1 MNVTTAQPAQQ
12 GMGAHDNMG
21 WRRYA
26 LSVTIGVVLLNGMS
40 AQAFGQ
46 TVAAWESLSEGM
58 AVALWEPGP
67 TCDDEVPPLIAVRVD
82 PERYRFATYHYID
95 EKLPAPLTIKEWQRR
110 TGAGLLFN
118 AGLFRDDY
126 SYMGLLLK
134 EGRSLGSKRHAQWQ
148 GLFVAEPVAPG
159 LRKAR
164 VVDLALEP
172 WEMDKPAYG
181 EVAQSLMLLDQGG
194 KPRVRQTG
202 KRAHQT
208 IVAEDRDGFILV
220 LKTTDVV
227 ALWELA
233 TCLRSE
239 FPTIYQ
245 AMVMDGGAS
254 SDLLIEGNLPG
265 QGHNGV
271 GLSVQSFQDLVDGG
285 GMRHIPLPAVIGV
298 LPRDAQSDKR
308 GKGVEGNGDK

>member
-1 MNVTTAQPAQQ
+1 M
-12 GMGAHDNMG
+12 
-21 WRRYA
+21 WRR
-26 LSVTIGVVLLNGMS
+26 IGIMLIFQATLWSAPSS
-40 AQAFGQ
+40 AQT
-46 TVAAWESLSEGM
+46 TVIWEPLAEGM
-58 AVALWEPGP
+58 AVTVWEPGR

-82 PERYRFATYHYID
+82 PERYRFAIYHYLD

-110 TGAGLLFN
+110 TGASILLN

-134 EGRSLGSKRHAQWQ
+134 DGRSLGSKRHTQWQ
-148 GLFVAEPVAPG
+148 GLFVAEPTAPG

-164 VVDLALEP
+164 VVDLAVEP
-172 WEMDKPAYG
+172 WEMDKAAYRDA
-181 EVAQSLMLLDQGG
+181 AQSLMLLDRQG

-208 IVAEDRDGFILV
+208 IVAEDRDGFILL

-233 TCLRSE
+233 TCLRSG
-239 FPTIYQ
+239 FPAIHQ

-254 SDLLIEGNLPG
+254 SDLLIEGALPDGG
-265 QGHNGV
+265 QHGAAG
-271 GLSVQSFQDLVDGG
+271 SVQSFQDLVDGG

-298 LPRDAQSDKR
+298 LPRQ
-308 GKGVEGNGDK
+308 